1 MSNHVHKDYA
11 GAKLGMWLFLFTEV
25 LLFGGMFVLYS
36 AYFHEYPREFH
47 IGGKQLDVVIGTLNT
62 VVLLL
67 SSFSIA
73 AAITYIQQGKKKL
86 ALIYT
91 YLTIGAAFIFLVN
104 KTIEWRAKF
113 HHGIWPDSPHLREL
127 SHGENIFF
135 GLYFLMTGLHALHVI
150 IGMVV
155 LSVMVYFLKK
165 DVINQQDFVKLE
177 NAGLYWH
184 IVDLIWIFLFPLF
197 YLVL

>member
-1 MSNHVHKDYA
+1 MSNVHKDYA

-25 LLFGGMFVLYS
+25 LLFGGMFVLYA
-36 AYFHEYPREFH
+36 AYLHEYRADFHE
-47 IGGKQLDVVIGTLNT
+47 GGKQLDVFIGTLNT
-62 VVLLL
+62 VVLLF
-67 SSFSIA
+67 SSFAIC
-73 AAITYIQQGKKKL
+73 AAITFIQQGKKKL
-86 ALIYT
+86 AVNFT
-91 YLTIGAAFIFLVN
+91 YLTIACAGIFVIN

-113 HHGIWPDSPHLREL
+113 HHGIWPDSPHLREM

-135 GLYFLMTGLHALHVI
+135 GLYFLMTGLHAVHVV
-150 IGMVV
+150 IGAIL
-155 LSVMVYFLKK
+155 LSVMVWFMKR
-165 DVINQQDFVKLE
+165 DAINQQDFVKLE